1 MTASIERDLK
11 KINQNGGL
19 HNQKRNEDLV
29 PFYDNCNKKLSFIEK
44 IKSAT
49 AFINL
54 LKIECKKL
62 TSGLLQFKSKMLHIN
77 NSVNK
82 IKKLKCKKKGKIFYS
97 IVKQQKTLSV

>member
-29 PFYDNCNKKLSFIEK
+29 PFYDNCNKKLSFNEK

-54 LKIECKKL
+54 LKIECKK
-62 TSGLLQFKSKMLHIN
+62 TYFWFIA
-77 NSVNK
+77 
-82 IKKLKCKKKGKIFYS
+82 I
-97 IVKQQKTLSV
+97 